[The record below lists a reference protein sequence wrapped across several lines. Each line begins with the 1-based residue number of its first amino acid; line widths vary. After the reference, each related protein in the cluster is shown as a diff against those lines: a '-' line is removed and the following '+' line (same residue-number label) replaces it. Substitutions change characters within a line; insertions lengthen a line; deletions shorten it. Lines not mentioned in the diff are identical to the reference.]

1 MNTGAAISPGLRRLL
16 APRVVLVLLVLAGYS
31 TFALLPAMQ
40 RKLGLPLSGIW
51 FLDSYAILAASDA
64 VRAGLDPFVADP
76 FDATQRQHSYSS
88 WWFHVGDLGLTR
100 QDNPLVGGLW
110 AAAFLA
116 AVFALLRPRTQA
128 AAAWCALLV
137 LSPPVMLAVV
147 RANNDLVVFALLALG
162 VLVLRDA
169 AAWGLVFFAGLLV
182 LATGAKFYPLVAG
195 LTLLLVRPP
204 RRMLAAG
211 VLTLLAGGGTLLAV
225 WGDLKRAVIPAP
237 DGVYTFGAP
246 IIFRDLGWTP
256 PVAMGAGLG
265 LLVVAATVCWWRGW
279 FIRLDNPAD
288 DRVERLAFA
297 CGAALLVG
305 CFLAGISH
313 AYRLIFA
320 LMLAPLL
327 WQASA
332 GRKARWP
339 AVLLLAAMWQD
350 GLYCLAANLF
360 IGPMRLNE
368 LLRLQWF
375 WRLVSQ
381 PLVWISLVLLA
392 STLGE
397 LVRTAW
403 SDWRREV
410 RLLSSR

>member
-1 MNTGAAISPGLRRLL
+1 LKTAATISPELRRLL

-31 TFALLPAMQ
+31 TFALLPVMQ
-40 RKLGLPLSGIW
+40 SKLGLPLSGIW

-64 VRAGLDPFVADP
+64 VRAGLDPFAANP
-76 FDATQRQHSYSS
+76 LDATQRQHSYSS

-110 AAAFLA
+110 AVAFLV
-116 AVFALLRPRTQA
+116 AVFALLRPRTHA

-147 RANNDLVVFALLALG
+147 RANNDLVVFALLAAG
-162 VLVLRDA
+162 VLVLRET
-169 AAWGLVFFAGLLV
+169 AAWRLAFFAGLLV
-182 LATGAKFYPLVAG
+182 LATGLKFYPLVAG

-204 RRMLAAG
+204 RRMLTAG
-211 VLTLLAGGGTLLAV
+211 VITLLAGGATLLSV
-225 WGDLKRAVIPAP
+225 WGDLKRAVIPTP

-265 LLVVAATVCWWRGW
+265 LLVVGAAVCWRRGW
-279 FIRLDNPAD
+279 FIRLDDPSD
-288 DRVERLAFA
+288 DPVERLAFA
-297 CGAALLVG
+297 CGAAVLVG

-327 WQASA
+327 WQTSA
-332 GRKARWP
+332 GRRRWP
-339 AVLLLAAMWQD
+339 VLLLLAAVWLD

-360 IGPMRLNE
+360 IGPMRIHE

-381 PLVWISLVLLA
+381 PLIWVCLSLLA
-392 STLGE
+392 GTLLE
-397 LVRTAW
+397 LVRSAW
-403 SDWRREV
+403 SDWRKE
-410 RLLSSR
+410 SSRPPSP